1 MTEEHEIQKKIQVAV
16 SQRNCTIFRAN
27 VGKILLSDGGYFDT
41 GLPKGFPDLF
51 GFRWCDHHIFFIE
64 VKSKTGEPSEEQVIF
79 HEFLQSH
86 QIIHGLARSEKDA
99 LLIVEGG
106 LIGYGY

>member
-27 VGKILLSDGGYFDT
+27 VGKIFLNDGGYFDT

-51 GFRWCDHHIFFIE
+51 GFRWCAIIY
-64 VKSKTGEPSEEQVIF
+64 
-79 HEFLQSH
+79 FL
-86 QIIHGLARSEKDA
+86 LKLKVR
-99 LLIVEGG
+99 
-106 LIGYGY
+106 